1 MKPEHLLDAIGQ
13 ADEELLSR
21 AEKGA
26 ARHAKRRIA
35 LAAML
40 CLAVGIGVFAL
51 LKLPAVVPPNPTAPA
66 ESTPSASGEDPLPT
80 EPTGE
85 EPTSTEPTGD
95 ALRVALIAG
104 DFSAGDHAMCQSIR
118 EGIDDYCAGM
128 DYADYQPTG
137 DSTYE
142 RMNAMEQAV
151 SDGYNVLILPGWGY
165 ADAIVELQARYPE
178 VCFVGLDMY
187 GEEAPLAENACILN
201 FNETVAGYLAGYAAV
216 AEGYE
221 QLGFLGDT
229 AVPQMIRYGY
239 GFMQGAD
246 AAAADFARENVCL
259 RYTYCNSFSAEDTA
273 KLTAKDW
280 FGSGTQVVLACTDAT
295 AAAAAE
301 VAAATGNRLIGTDYS
316 ISAAQEQGEDV
327 SLTSAVKDYAAAVR
341 YVLTA
346 IESGAWAE
354 LGGKTTELDESFVGL
369 PTDEWRFTNFTRE
382 DYETLLSDLRAG
394 KRVVSSDLDAA
405 PEVNIEVQ
413 YE

>member
-13 ADEELLSR
+13 TDDELLSR

-26 ARHAKRRIA
+26 PRQHKRWIA

-51 LKLPAVVPPNPTAPA
+51 LKLPAVEPPNPTAPV
-66 ESTPSASGEDPLPT
+66 EPTPSDTTSTTGEEPVST

-85 EPTSTEPTGD
+85 E
-95 ALRVALIAG
+95 LRVALIAN
-104 DFSAGDHAMCQSIR
+104 DFSVGDRAMRQTVW
-118 EGIDDYCAGM
+118 ETIDDYCADM
-128 DYADYQPTG
+128 DHAGYQPTG

-165 ADAIVELQARYPE
+165 ADAIVELQDRYPE
-178 VCFVGLDMY
+178 VYFVGLDMY
-187 GEEAPLAENACILN
+187 GEEAPLSENACILN
-201 FNETVAGYLAGYAAV
+201 FNETEAGYLAGYAAV
-216 AEGYE
+216 AEGYA
-221 QLGFLGDT
+221 QLGFLGDM
-229 AVPQMIRYGY
+229 AVPSMVRYGY

-246 AAAADFARENVCL
+246 AAAADFARENVRL
-259 RYTYCNSFSAEDTA
+259 RYTYCNNFYSEDTA

-280 FGSGTQVVLACTDAT
+280 YNSGTQVVLACTDAT
-295 AAAAAE
+295 AVAAAE
-301 VAAATGNRLIGTDYS
+301 AAAATGNRLIGTDYNIS
-316 ISAAQEQGEDV
+316 IAQEQGEDV
-327 SLTSAVKDYAAAVR
+327 TLTSAVKDYAAAVR

-354 LGGKTTELDESFVGL
+354 LGGKATELDGSFVGL

-382 DYETLLSDLRAG
+382 DYEKLLSELRSG
-394 KRVVSSDLDAA
+394 KREVSSDIEAA
-405 PEVNIEVQ
+405 PEVSIEVQ